1 MIQEDG
7 VEPRL
12 GTSISVEEDDG
23 VSFDERPDMK
33 DVDLQSIIVVSF
45 CWRVGRPQFVA
56 VAVRHGCMD
65 GFLRFNYQGTSPRSE
80 RRPRS
85 KEGKKAP

>member
-33 DVDLQSIIVVSF
+33 DVDLRSSLLFHFVGG
-45 CWRVGRPQFVA
+45 RVGRPQFVA

-65 GFLRFNYQGTSPRSE
+65 GH
-80 RRPRS
+80 
-85 KEGKKAP
+85 